1 MVPKD
6 TEAWKLQYMKSPGWH
21 CFSCWG
27 HWEVLSHARC
37 QPVGEG
43 SSLKPLLV
51 QPLLVACCTGEEPGR
66 ILSVSVCESVHALP
80 WPHFL
85 SVCLSVPCHGH
96 ASCPCVLPCCHYLHT
111 WAVLWHP
118 VALLNT
124 GSVCVSVLTNR
135 ANLCK
140 LLSLSYAADSSKAE
154 AHFGSLHRAD

>member
-80 WPHFL
+80 WPCFL
-85 SVCLSVPCHGH
+85 SMCLSVPAMATLPVRLSVCPLPWPCFRSMCPAVLPLPPYVSCAL
-96 ASCPCVLPCCHYLHT
+96 ASCGTFKYRLCVCFCADKQGESLQTPE
-111 WAVLWHP
+111 P
-118 VALLNT
+118 V
-124 GSVCVSVLTNR
+124 VCSWL
-135 ANLCK
+135 K
-140 LLSLSYAADSSKAE
+140 
-154 AHFGSLHRAD
+154 